1 MRSGPR
7 GHTSP
12 GSPSDT
18 AFLSGCVGRMSV
30 TSSSTTVAVL
40 RLSIRPGYASA
51 GFGTRVGDTRRW
63 NASRVCTK
71 DVLQVFLARG
81 GIFRELARESKKK
94 GGARLMSMKYM
105 SINNELTN

>member
-30 TSSSTTVAVL
+30 TSSSATVAVL
-40 RLSIRPGYASA
+40 RLSIGPGYASA
-51 GFGTRVGDTRRW
+51 GFGTRRW
-63 NASRVCTK
+63 HTSVAHVARVYK
-71 DVLQVFLARG
+71 DVCK
-81 GIFRELARESKKK
+81 FREGRYS
-94 GGARLMSMKYM
+94 GH
-105 SINNELTN
+105 